1 MLKKHV
7 KKIGVLLISL
17 SLLISTSYA
26 ASLKKT
32 IDVYYDNIKIF
43 VNNSLVNPK
52 DGNGKPV
59 EPFIYDGTTY
69 LPVRA
74 VAEAL
79 DKEVTWDGTTK
90 SVHISDKKVVDPSI
104 VWLNDLEYF
113 NLQSSISV
121 NRWSKLE
128 NDSFKDATGNFCSR
142 AIQCTMCSEWLYT
155 DYLIN
160 KKYSRITGKFA
171 LSFDSRST
179 TYIATLNLYGDNKLL
194 YTSPRLTG
202 GVLPIDFDVDISG
215 VEKLRIEISTNIPFL
230 GSSANYGLIDVALH
244 K

>member
-1 MLKKHV
+1 MLKKHL
-7 KKIGVLLISL
+7 KKVGVLLISL

-32 IDVYYDNIKIF
+32 IDIYYDNIKIY
-43 VNNSLVNPK
+43 VNNSLIDPK
-52 DGNGKPV
+52 DGTGKPV
-59 EPFIYDGTTY
+59 EPFIYEGTTY

-79 DKEVTWDGTTK
+79 DKEVIWDGNTK
-90 SVHISDKKVVDPSI
+90 SVYLNDKKVVDQSM

-113 NLQSSISV
+113 NLQVESPANKWI
-121 NRWSKLE
+121 KLE

-142 AIQCTMCSEWLYT
+142 AIQATIWLDWLYA
-155 DYLIN
+155 DYLVN
-160 KKYSRITGKFA
+160 KNYSRISGKFA
-171 LSFDSRST
+171 LSFESRST
-179 TYIATLNLYGDNKLL
+179 KHKANLKFYGDNKLL
-194 YTSPRLTG
+194 YTSPEMTG

-215 VEKLRIEISTNIPFL
+215 VEKLRIEITTDAEISFVH
-230 GSSANYGLIDVALH
+230 YGLIDVALH